1 MSKKLSNENV
11 LDDVSKDFEKL
22 VESILKNGLDEA
34 TKIISD
40 SETQSKIKNRK
51 LNPNNQRNLILN
63 LDKSLARL
71 KWKVE
76 IPISYFLKKI

>member
-34 TKIISD
+34 T
-40 SETQSKIKNRK
+40 
-51 LNPNNQRNLILN
+51 
-63 LDKSLARL
+63 
-71 KWKVE
+71 
-76 IPISYFLKKI
+76 